1 MKRNLTANQSLIIE
15 VSKLTKVLEKQNSW
29 KERLL
34 LGMVQGV
41 GTAIG
46 ATVIAG
52 MALYGLNT
60 ILHQIPWA
68 EVIQNAI
75 NK

>member
-1 MKRNLTANQSLIIE
+1 MKRNLTENQSLIIE
-15 VSKLTKVLEKQNSW
+15 ISKLTKVLEKQNSW
-29 KERLL
+29 KKRLS

-52 MALYGLNT
+52 MALYGLNA
-60 ILHQIPWA
+60 ISHQIPWA
-68 EVIQNAI
+68 EVIQNTI
-75 NK
+75 NE